1 MNGRRLANMQ
11 SAAANPH
18 SAVAI
23 LPQVLFLL
31 GVGFFVADIRLFFQ
45 FLRFQRLRSSALLT
59 WPGRKPPFYGLLIV
73 IGAVLSILIVY
84 KLAFLHMRPV
94 DVFGETMMLVYYAY
108 AVPLSLRIGRGF
120 YQDGIWADAG
130 FIPYSHIGGLTWR
143 EGEQLTLV
151 LIYRMR
157 AFARRLV
164 VPEVYYG
171 AARRLLR
178 DKIAAHDIHFTGK
191 PLDLGMHDERDDV

>member
-1 MNGRRLANMQ
+1 MI
-11 SAAANPH
+11 P
-18 SAVAI
+18 
-23 LPQVLFLL
+23 LPQLLVLL
-31 GVGFFVADIRLFFQ
+31 GAGFFVANLRLLFQ
-45 FLRFQRLRSSALLT
+45 FVRFSRLRRSALLI
-59 WPGRKPPFYGLLIV
+59 WPGHKPPFYRLLLGLGAILSVLI
-73 IGAVLSILIVY
+73 GY
-84 KLAFLHMRPV
+84 KLVVLKMQLV

-108 AVPLSLRIGRGF
+108 AVPLSLKIGRGF
-120 YQDGIWADAG
+120 YEDGIWADAG
-130 FIPYSHIGGLTWR
+130 FVPYSRIGGLTWR
-143 EGEQLTLV
+143 EGEQVTLV

-164 VPEVYYG
+164 VPDVHYG